1 MNRARWVRIVV
12 GVLILVAVYRTF
24 YVVDETQSAV
34 VTRFGRV
41 VAEIEQPGLRIKF
54 PWDQARKLD
63 NRLQVYDPGPAQL
76 LTHDKKMLQVDSYV
90 CWRIMDPEK
99 YVRTVVDTT
108 MAQRRIY
115 DLVRS
120 QVAAELGKLE
130 LSNVIS
136 TNTQDLRLEPML
148 GGVTLACRA
157 TARDTYGIDIADV
170 GIKRLVFPEQNLESV
185 FARMR
190 AERQRIARKYRAE
203 GEQEAARIK
212 AEADK
217 QKEQILSEAYR
228 ASETTKGQG
237 EAEAARL
244 YAAAYSA
251 DPRFYKMTR
260 TLQAYEKMFGKDT
273 TIVLSGDSELMLLM
287 TQGRGAANR

>member
-1 MNRARWVRIVV
+1 
-12 GVLILVAVYRTF
+12 
-24 YVVDETQSAV
+24 
-34 VTRFGRV
+34 
-41 VAEIEQPGLRIKF
+41 
-54 PWDQARKLD
+54 
-63 NRLQVYDPGPAQL
+63 
-76 LTHDKKMLQVDSYV
+76 MLQVDSYV

-99 YVRTVVDTT
+99 YVRTIVDTT
-108 MAQRRIY
+108 MARRRIY

-136 TNTQDLRLEPML
+136 TNTQDLQLGPML
-148 GGVTLACRA
+148 GSVTLACRA

-203 GEQEAARIK
+203 GQQEAARIK

-217 QKEQILSEAYR
+217 QKEQILSDAYR
-228 ASETTKGQG
+228 VSETTKGQG

-251 DPRFYKMTR
+251 DPRFYRMTR

-273 TIVLSGDSELMLLM
+273 TIVLSGDSELMRLM